1 MLTVERHKL
10 IIEKLKEK
18 NVVTIQELV
27 KLTNTS
33 ESTIRRD
40 LAVLEKEKY
49 LKRVHGGAERLR
61 GKLTEPNV
69 EEKST
74 KFIREKRIIAK
85 HAANLIENGDCIFLD
100 AGTTTFQMIDFLQE
114 DQNIVVVTNGLHHI
128 DKLIKKG
135 IRSYIVGGY
144 MKPTTGAV
152 VGSGALFSINEYRFD
167 KCFLGVNGIHRELG
181 YTTPDPE
188 EAAIKQRAIQLA
200 GDTYVLADH
209 SKFNEISFA
218 KIADLSVASIITDQ
232 LEFEQQNLFLQK
244 TNIEVVKK

>member
-18 NVVTIQELV
+18 QVVTIQELV

-40 LAVLEKEKY
+40 LAFLEKEKY
-49 LKRVHGGAERLR
+49 LKRVHGGAERLQ
-61 GKLTEPNV
+61 GKLAEPDV
-69 EEKST
+69 AEKST
-74 KFIREKRIIAK
+74 KFIQEKRIIAK
-85 HAANLIENGDCIFLD
+85 HAASLIEKGDCIFLD
-100 AGTTTFQMIDFLQE
+100 AGTTIHQMIDFLTK

-128 DKLIKKG
+128 DKLLKKG
-135 IRSYIVGGY
+135 IRSYVVGGF

-152 VGSGALFSINEYRFD
+152 IGNGALLSMNQYRFD
-167 KCFLGVNGIHRELG
+167 KCFLGVNGIHSEFG

-188 EAAIKQRAIQLA
+188 EAAVKQRAIQLA
-200 GDTYVLADH
+200 RDTYVLADH

-218 KIADLSVASIITDQ
+218 KIADISAATIITDQ
-232 LEFEQQNLFLQK
+232 LQIEQQDLFLQK
-244 TNIEVVKK
+244 TNIEVVEQ